1 MPEYIAS
8 KIKDRESGAIY
19 IVKDSGAIRLTD
31 KGAANGVAELDANG
45 KVPSGQLP
53 SYVDDVLE
61 YASLD
66 VFPLTGES
74 GKIYVAIDTGKTYR
88 WGGSTYTEISQSLA
102 LGETSSTA
110 FRGDHG
116 KDAYDHATDPDRQ
129 SAPSVSGLYK
139 ISVTS
144 EGHVGTVTP
153 VQKSDI
159 TGLGIPAQDTTY
171 SEMSGAT
178 SSLDGSNGLVPGPL
192 AGDQEKFLMG
202 NGEWQDIGKFYRQY
216 WDSTDYASLELSSN
230 GKTYLVWSSGLS
242 GGTAGGIMD
251 SEYGAVILVSNG
263 EYAVIHKG
271 NSIQVTVANGTLTIE
286 SDIAIKMAV
295 IEL

>member
-1 MPEYIAS
+1 MSEYVVS
-8 KIKDRESGAIY
+8 KIKDRESGSIY
-19 IVKDSGAIRLTD
+19 IIKDNGAIRSTE
-31 KGAANGVAELDANG
+31 KGTANGVAELDVNG

-61 YASLD
+61 FSDFDA
-66 VFPLTGES
+66 FPVTGES

-88 WGGSTYTEISQSLA
+88 WSGSTYAEISQSLA

-116 KDAYDHATDPDRQ
+116 KEAYDHANDPDRQ

-139 ISVTS
+139 VSVTS

-159 TGLGIPAQDTTY
+159 TDLGIPAQDTTY

-178 SSLDGSNGLVPGPL
+178 ASLDGSNGLVPGPL

-202 NGEWQDIGKFYRQY
+202 NGEWQDIGKYYRQY
-216 WDSTDYASLELSSN
+216 WNSTDHVSLELLPN
-230 GKTYLVWSSGLS
+230 GKTFIIWSSGATN
-242 GGTAGGIMD
+242 GTAGSIMD

-263 EYAVIHKG
+263 EYAIIHKG
-271 NSIQVTVANGTLTIE
+271 SSILTDVTNGVLTVE
-286 SDIAIKMAV
+286 SDTAIKMAV